1 MLTHRLELAFDHR
14 VYFTRG
20 VADPGNAVLDR
31 ALLETPRALAVVEE
45 AVAAWKSFEQ
55 HARELQEHAQRWPGQ
70 ALAGGDLASRLVQF
84 SEKRLK

>member
-45 AVAAWKSFEQ
+45 AVAAEVADAVLF
-55 HARELQEHAQRWPGQ
+55 
-70 ALAGGDLASRLVQF
+70 LASDASSYVTGTDIRVDGGYSVF
-84 SEKRLK
+84 

>member
-31 ALLETPRALAVVEE
+31 ALLETPRALA
-45 AVAAWKSFEQ
+45 S
-55 HARELQEHAQRWPGQ
+55 P
-70 ALAGGDLASRLVQF
+70 
-84 SEKRLK
+84 